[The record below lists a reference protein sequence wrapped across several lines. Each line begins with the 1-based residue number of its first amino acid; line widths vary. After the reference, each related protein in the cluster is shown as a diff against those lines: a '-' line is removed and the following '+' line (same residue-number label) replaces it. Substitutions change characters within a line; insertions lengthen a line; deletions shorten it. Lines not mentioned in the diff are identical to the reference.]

1 MASAGTVTVDFA
13 VEVQRANAGIISLI
27 NGLKGFGRQIEL
39 LNQTSEKRIKQVEG
53 RFGSLEKTVRRA
65 TQAFSVAFIANL
77 IKEAADAAS
86 LLAKTADKLGIT
98 TEALRAFQIVG
109 QEAGVGLEQTNKLL
123 LEAQKR
129 LGEAASGTGEAGKFI
144 KKLGLDISELQRL
157 RPDQLFVTYANAIS
171 RVTEK
176 SEQLSVAER
185 LMGESAI
192 ESFAII
198 QAGGTALDEATR
210 FTQRFSI
217 ALNRVETKQ
226 IERANVELSR
236 LGDISKAGA
245 QRFAL
250 GLAPFVEE
258 LSRQIQDLTGTTQV
272 LTAAGSI
279 LGGTFVTAFEIAANA
294 ARLFKSVLLGLAGLV
309 NQALASL
316 NELVIRGSATLAS
329 FSNPGL
335 LFDPKFQE
343 DVNKAVEAT
352 TSILK
357 SSAQANF
364 QQAEESLRKIKSLQQ
379 IQDEIVAI
387 MEASRTKA
395 EQAVAAQSI
404 ASKGGAL
411 TVQDPIA
418 LTFEQQAEI
427 NNDLISETAQNQREI
442 FSETTEF
449 FKAELQR
456 RNKLEEDS
464 AKARYDTIVDAER
477 ATIEVRAQT
486 ADLTVGLLQ
495 ALGAKNKAFAIAAI
509 VLEKAIAIQR
519 LLINNKLA
527 AELAFASQL
536 IPGVPASLATA
547 TAAKAAVLA
556 QGRIQA
562 ALIAATGA
570 LQIADVTSGGGR
582 SPVGTALNP
591 AFVTS
596 SQSSSSGQFG
606 ATSQNAIQ
614 VVIANNVGFD
624 QRVMDQIIAG
634 IREAA
639 DDRDVIIFGPGSRQA
654 QEILGG

>member
-13 VEVQRANAGIISLI
+13 VEVQRANAGITNLV
-27 NGLKGFGRQIEL
+27 NGLKGFGRQIES
-39 LNQTSEKRIKQVEG
+39 LNQTSEKRLKQVEG
-53 RFGSLEKTVRRA
+53 RFGSLEKQVKRA
-65 TQAFSVAFIANL
+65 TAAFSVGFIANF

-86 LLAKTADKLGIT
+86 LLAKTADKLGLT
-98 TEALRAFQIVG
+98 TEALKAFQLVG

-144 KKLGLDISELQRL
+144 KKLGLNISELQRL

-198 QAGGTALDEATR
+198 QAGGPALEDAAR
-210 FTQRFSI
+210 FVERFSI

-226 IERANVELSR
+226 IERANAELSR
-236 LGDISKAGA
+236 LGAISKAGV

-250 GLAPFVEE
+250 GLAPFIEE
-258 LSRQIQDLTGTTQV
+258 LSRQIQELTGTTQF

-279 LGGTFVTAFEIAANA
+279 LGGTFVTAFEIASNA
-294 ARLFKSVLLGLAGLV
+294 ARLFQAAILGLAGLV
-309 NQALASL
+309 NQTIASF
-316 NELVIRGSATLAS
+316 NELVIRGAAILSS
-329 FSNPGL
+329 FGNPGL
-335 LFDPKFQE
+335 LFNPKFQE
-343 DVNKAVEAT
+343 DVDKAVEAT
-352 TSILK
+352 TSVLR

-364 QQAEESLRKIKSLQQ
+364 QQAEESLRKIKSLKQ

-395 EQAVAAQSI
+395 EQAVAAQSLP
-404 ASKGGAL
+404 KVGAL
-411 TVQDPIA
+411 TLQDPLA

-427 NNDLISETAQNQREI
+427 NNDIASETAQHQREI
-442 FSETTEF
+442 FRETTEYF
-449 FKAELQR
+449 NEELKR
-456 RNKLEEDS
+456 RNRMEEDS
-464 AKARYDTIVDAER
+464 ARFRYEKILDAER
-477 ATIEVRAQT
+477 ATREVRAQT
-486 ADLTVGLLQ
+486 TDLAVGLLQ
-495 ALGAKNKAFAIAAI
+495 ALGTKNKAFAIAAI
-509 VLEKAIAIQR
+509 VLEKAVAIQR
-519 LLINNKLA
+519 LLIQNQIA

-547 TAAKAAVLA
+547 TAAKASVLL
-556 QGRIQA
+556 QGRISA

-582 SPVGTALNP
+582 SPAGSALNP
-591 AFVTS
+591 AFVAS
-596 SQSSSSGQFG
+596 SPAGASGQIG
-606 ATSQNAIQ
+606 ATSTNAIQ
-614 VVIANNVGFD
+614 VIIANNVGFD